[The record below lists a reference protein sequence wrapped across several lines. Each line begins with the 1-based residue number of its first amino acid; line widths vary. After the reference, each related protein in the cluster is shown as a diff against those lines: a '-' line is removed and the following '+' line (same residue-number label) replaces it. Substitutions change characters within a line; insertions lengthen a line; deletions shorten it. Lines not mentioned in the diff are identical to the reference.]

1 MVRFF
6 GHRMGKSGATLLLS
20 AASAHFSPSMSTQSM
35 WSFGITAAWSGIM
48 LVLSRH
54 LAKRNEILLAGD
66 APTAIVPEKKE
77 ATISAAAAGVSVG
90 VAGVK
95 GDAEGAVTLP
105 PTLPLQQQIQVGS
118 NAVTRP

>member
-1 MVRFF
+1 
-6 GHRMGKSGATLLLS
+6 
-20 AASAHFSPSMSTQSM
+20 
-35 WSFGITAAWSGIM
+35 M